1 MSLIADT
8 APLTRRRRP
17 GPLWIGLAVVAV
29 LGLVAVSRLV
39 PNPKTVHRVTI
50 RNDTA
55 YDLDVAA
62 TSGSHDGW
70 TPVGIALAHSSTD
83 MNDVIDHGGVW
94 IFRFS
99 GQGHDGGEVT
109 VNRSDLAAS
118 DWHLTVPASVANA
131 ISSAGAPPS
140 PARPSTSTAK

>member
-8 APLTRRRRP
+8 APATYRRQRP
-17 GPLWIGLAVVAV
+17 RPLWIALAVVAV

-50 RNDTA
+50 RNDTP
-55 YDLDVAA
+55 YDLDVDA

-83 MNDVIDHGGVW
+83 VNDVIDHGGVW

-109 VNRSDLAAS
+109 VTRSDLAAS
-118 DWHLTVPASVANA
+118 NWQLIVPASVGDRMSA
-131 ISSAGAPPS
+131 AGAAPTPTPGGS
-140 PARPSTSTAK
+140 GK